1 MTNSD
6 EDMGINPLV
15 LRFRS
20 EGYKTMEVSHLTIVY
35 KTSMKERQTKL
46 LISQVIIFIQR
57 WSHLITSDVRN
68 KSFFGNSFSG
78 SQMNRIKQ
86 KKAAV
91 RD

>member
-20 EGYKTMEVSHLTIVY
+20 EGYKTVEVSHLTIVY

-57 WSHLITSDVRN
+57 
-68 KSFFGNSFSG
+68 
-78 SQMNRIKQ
+78 
-86 KKAAV
+86 
-91 RD
+91 